1 MSLSGY
7 AAELATQEGLGE
19 LAVSLTHEEGIAGA
33 VVVAI
38 CQDEPSRE
46 GRSGD
51 LVFESAGA
59 L

>member
-7 AAELATQEGLGE
+7 AAELATKAGLGE

-33 VVVAI
+33 VVVAL
-38 CQDEPSRE
+38 CRDDPDEE
-46 GRSGD
+46 HRSGD
-51 LVFESAGA
+51 LEFESAGA

>member
-7 AAELATQEGLGE
+7 AAELATQAGLGE

-33 VVVAI
+33 VVVAL
-38 CQDEPSRE
+38 CQDDLSRE
-46 GRSGD
+46 HRSGD